1 MAKDRKELDTGFA
14 DDDASGWIAR
24 FLAEEDEFDRRLM
37 WRVGS
42 WAAASVAALVVAI
55 LASQQSSGLRRERA
69 AFAELARQSQQVQR
83 IAKESQDEARRLA
96 AAIDT
101 LNGDRDRLYSRVTTL
116 EQGLDSVT
124 GSVARVGAAAIPAQ
138 WPLSLPAPV
147 VAATGTA
154 PAQFTSVSGLMEI
167 ARAADGHAAGSQP
180 APPIV
185 AGALPPVPSGKF
197 TDAKAHA
204 KGGSDHSGLEAKAE
218 ARPAEGKPAAKAEPA
233 KSDDSPATTAAI
245 SATPETNETIAPR
258 PAQRTEF
265 GVDLG
270 GAASVDGLRALWRGA
285 LKSHDTLLTPLQPII
300 VIRER
305 HDGLGLQLRLVA
317 GPFADAAATAKI
329 CAQLAES
336 KRGCETT
343 IYDGQRLAMTAEKPA
358 PARHVRRK
366 PRRATAEPA
375 PAAPEPPKSRGL
387 TSFLSR

>member
-1 MAKDRKELDTGFA
+1 MAKDRKELDTSFA
-14 DDDASGWIAR
+14 DDGASGWIAR

-69 AFAELARQSQQVQR
+69 AFAELARQSQHMQR
-83 IAKESQDEARRLA
+83 AAKESQDEARRLA

-124 GSVARVGAAAIPAQ
+124 GSVARAGATAMPAQ

-147 VAATGTA
+147 VASTGA
-154 PAQFTSVSGLMEI
+154 PAPLTSVSGLMEI
-167 ARAADGHAAGSQP
+167 ARAADGGAAGGEPP
-180 APPIV
+180 ARTV

-204 KGGSDHSGLEAKAE
+204 KDGADHSGLDAKAE
-218 ARPAEGKPAAKAEPA
+218 ARPAEGKPAAKTEAATSDEP
-233 KSDDSPATTAAI
+233 PATTATITAAPDTGAAI
-245 SATPETNETIAPR
+245 PHQPV
-258 PAQRTEF
+258 QRTEF

-285 LKSHDTLLTPLQPII
+285 LKLHDTVLAPLQPII
-300 VIRER
+300 VVRER
-305 HDGLGLQLRLVA
+305 HDDRLQLRLVA
-317 GPFADAAATAKI
+317 GPFADAAAAAKI
-329 CAQLAES
+329 CARLAES
-336 KRGCETT
+336 KRGRETAAH
-343 IYDGQRLAMTAEKPA
+343 DGQRLAMTAEKPS
-358 PARHVRRK
+358 PARHVRRQ
-366 PRRATAEPA
+366 PRRAAAAESAPA
-375 PAAPEPPKSRGL
+375 PVPEPPKSRGF
-387 TSFLSR
+387 TSFLGR